1 MLLEPEMDPTAAD
14 NEASGREF
22 PHREVN
28 STETK
33 RHLVGYDAMNPLATM
48 TKAEHLPKARWN
60 G

>member
-1 MLLEPEMDPTAAD
+1 MSFQPSTALMAAD
-14 NEASGREF
+14 NEAFEREF